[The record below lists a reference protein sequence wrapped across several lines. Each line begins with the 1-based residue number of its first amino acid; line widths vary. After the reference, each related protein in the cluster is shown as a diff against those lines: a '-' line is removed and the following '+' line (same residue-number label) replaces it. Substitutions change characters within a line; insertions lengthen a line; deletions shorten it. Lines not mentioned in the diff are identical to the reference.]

1 MTDTSTIPLATA
13 AGLKFQVL
21 AADLRRRI
29 SEREWPPGA
38 KLPTEKDLAAASG
51 LSLTTV
57 RRALD
62 ELVEQGLVRRRQG
75 SGTFVAPR
83 AASLQQDT
91 LTIGLLVPTTTLYYP
106 KVIAGVEATL
116 SANSSRMLLSCY
128 HYEAAEEDK
137 DIDALL
143 AAGVDGLLLVPT
155 LIGIADPVARAET
168 LSNLGVPTV
177 FIERRVLDSGPRD
190 RTEYVRTDHAG
201 GAFDAVEHLSSLGH
215 SDIGLICRHPNPTS
229 VWVVRGY
236 QQATAELG
244 LGEHPAFRAETDDW
258 SPGLADDALAHLLE
272 CGVSAALV
280 FGDREAAWLEAAARR
295 AAVRIP
301 DDLALIA
308 YDDESADVAE
318 IPLTAVSPPKYD
330 LGRLAAEILLR
341 RIREG
346 DDTPL
351 HQVSLRPHLVL
362 RASSGRARTVR
373 STGGVHG

>member
-1 MTDTSTIPLATA
+1 MTDTSTEPLASA
-13 AGLKFQVL
+13 APGLKFQVL

-29 SEREWPPGA
+29 AEREWQPGA
-38 KLPTEKDLAAASG
+38 KLPTEKELAAASG

-62 ELVEQGLVRRRQG
+62 ELVDQGLVRRRQG

-91 LTIGLLVPTTTLYYP
+91 LTIGLLVPSTTLYYP

-116 SANSSRMLLSCY
+116 SAGSSRMLLSCY
-128 HYEAAEEDK
+128 HYEPAEEDK

-155 LIGIADPVARAET
+155 LVGIEDPAGRAEE
-168 LSNLGVPTV
+168 LSTLGVPTV

-201 GAFDAVEHLSSLGH
+201 GAFDAVEHLVSLGH
-215 SDIGLICRHPNPTS
+215 TDIGLVCRYPNPTG

-236 QQATAELG
+236 QDAVTELG
-244 LGEHPAFRAETDDW
+244 LGEHPIFRAETEDW
-258 SPGLADDALAHLLE
+258 SPERADHALAHLLG

-280 FGDREAAWLEAAARR
+280 FGDREAAWLEGAARR
-295 AAVRIP
+295 AKVRIP
-301 DDLALIA
+301 EDLALIA

-346 DDTPL
+346 EDVPV

-362 RASSGRARTVR
+362 RSSSGRARTGKAR
-373 STGGVHG
+373 G